1 MGKTLRTAARSL
13 TTILREYLRHDGPL
27 MAAGIAFFAF
37 FSVFPLFMLSL
48 ALLTYVVPIDRA
60 LFYTH
65 SLASMY
71 LPVTTLSS
79 IESNVRMVASDRTKI
94 SLTSLLLLLW
104 SGRQLFRALEVSLL
118 RTWDLP
124 ARRNLLHGNLLSMSL
139 VLLCGGVASTGV
151 LISLFFS
158 AAQTLMQRWQVP
170 KLGWLSFDTSVSYAW
185 VHSWLIVPSL
195 VMLIFLLLYT
205 ILPLRRVGLRAAL
218 PGAFFAAVAW
228 KVSSLLYV
236 QYMVWFGRLSTVYSG
251 VFGIVGMLIFLYVE
265 AVVFLLGAEL
275 IRYLLEHH
283 GSASHAQRK
292 RSLRHKLRR

>member
-1 MGKTLRTAARSL
+1 MLRMLRVAGRPL
-13 TTILREYLRHDGPL
+13 TMVLREYLRHDGPL

-48 ALLTYVVPIDRA
+48 AGLTYFIPLERA

-71 LPVTTLSS
+71 LPVSTLDS
-79 IESNVRMVASDRTKI
+79 IESNVRMVADDRTKI

-124 ARRNLLHGNLLSMSL
+124 ARRNLFHGNLLSMSL
-139 VLLCGGVASTGV
+139 VLLCGAVASTGV

-158 AAQTLMQRWQVP
+158 AAKTLMESWQVP
-170 KLGWLSFDTSVSYAW
+170 KLGWLSFDTTVSFAW
-185 VHSWLIVPSL
+185 IHSWVIIPGL

-205 ILPLRRVGLRAAL
+205 ILPLRRVGLKAAL

-228 KVSSLLYV
+228 KLSSLLYV
-236 QYMVWFGRLSTVYSG
+236 DYMVWFGKLSSVYSG
-251 VFGIVGMLIFLYVE
+251 VFGIVGMLVFLYVE

-275 IRYLLEHH
+275 IRYVLEHQKPLIRNV
-283 GSASHAQRK
+283 GT
-292 RSLRHKLRR
+292 

>member
-1 MGKTLRTAARSL
+1 MLRVRVLRLAGRSL
-13 TTILREYLRHDGPL
+13 ATVLREYLRHDGPL

-48 ALLTYVVPIDRA
+48 AMLTYFVPIDRA

-71 LPVTTLSS
+71 LPVNTLSS
-79 IESNVRMVASDRTKI
+79 IESNVRTVVSDRTKI

-124 ARRNLLHGNLLSMSL
+124 ARRNMFHGNLLSMSL
-139 VLLCGGVASTGV
+139 VLLCGAVASTGV
-151 LISLFFS
+151 IISLFFT
-158 AAQTLMQRWQVP
+158 AAQTLMGQWSVP
-170 KLGWLSFDTSVSYAW
+170 NVGWLSMDASVTYAW
-185 VHSWLIVPSL
+185 IHSWLIVPGL

-205 ILPLRRVGLRAAL
+205 ILPLRRVGFRAAL
-218 PGAFFAAVAW
+218 PGAIFASVAW
-228 KVSSLLYV
+228 KLSSLLYV
-236 QYMVWFGRLSTVYSG
+236 DYMVWFGRLSTVYSG
-251 VFGIVGMLIFLYVE
+251 VFGIVGMLIFLYLE

-275 IRYLLEHH
+275 IRHLLERPVPP
-283 GSASHAQRK
+283 ASKRAARK
-292 RSLRHKLRR
+292 VRS

>member
-1 MGKTLRTAARSL
+1 MVKTLRLAGRSL
-13 TTILREYLRHDGPL
+13 TTIFKEYLRHDGPL

-48 ALLTYVVPIDRA
+48 AGLTYFVPIDRA

-79 IESNVRMVASDRTKI
+79 IETNVRMVAGDRTKI

-124 ARRNLLHGNLLSMSL
+124 ARRNMFHGNLLSMSL
-139 VLLCGGVASTGV
+139 VLLCGAVASTGI
-151 LISLFFS
+151 LITLFFS
-158 AAQTLMQRWQVP
+158 AAQTLMQRWRVP
-170 KLGWLSFDTSVSYAW
+170 NLGFLSFDASVTYAW
-185 VHSWLIVPSL
+185 IHSWVIIPGL
-195 VMLIFLLLYT
+195 VMLIFLLLYM
-205 ILPLRRVGLRAAL
+205 ILPLRRVSLKAAM

-228 KVSSLLYV
+228 KISSLMYV
-236 QYMVWFGRLSTVYSG
+236 DYMVWFGRLSSVYSG

-265 AVVFLLGAEL
+265 SVVFLLGAEL
-275 IRYLLEHH
+275 IRYVLEHQAK
-283 GSASHAQRK
+283 SPPPPARK
-292 RSLRHKLRR
+292 RSVRKVRS